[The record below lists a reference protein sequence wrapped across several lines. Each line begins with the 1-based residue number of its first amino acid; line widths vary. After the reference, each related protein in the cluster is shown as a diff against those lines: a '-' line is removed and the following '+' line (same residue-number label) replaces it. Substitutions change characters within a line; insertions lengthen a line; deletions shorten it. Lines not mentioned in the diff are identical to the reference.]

1 MSTTKINVNGVRGL
15 SSTASKAKG
24 KISSAKSSFERKKNS
39 VDGKIQNRAN
49 IRSRMDSLNTRMNEV
64 EYKIGRI
71 DATVQ
76 GCANKYSTTEL
87 KVNQLGDN
95 VKNNISKKNA
105 SKSSA
110 YWTSFFDGKKDEIK
124 EKKATD
130 SFATSKP
137 NKSKA
142 TKDLIGKLLK
152 AEKTGLSA
160 LSKLLKNNKTDANE
174 LGFSSSILS
183 YISGL
188 YTFCTTKNTSTSDV
202 VSSCLGL
209 TKDSASAW
217 TGLYKY
223 YDKKLS
229 PLQAS
234 RLGKKYQTSAGVI
247 SIVGSVCGFTKDAI
261 KTYKT
266 LTDDNVGGGKK
277 VAQIMDLGNS
287 GTGVARSVTT
297 FSLGKKQLTRTVT
310 AKYKWD
316 VSATNKTKLAKAN
329 TIVSLVGVGFSTI
342 SGGAERYD
350 AVAADGFVDAGDIG
364 EIGINGS
371 VKGLTSI
378 INTAT
383 FGLSDAVFDLS
394 GKSGAISDGI
404 VNFAENQGA
413 EYVRNHEYSLNY
425 VKNAQFLMDY
435 ANDPNN
441 NGFMRTAASATAGL
455 GMIGAIT
462 VDAVCDVGS
471 AIGDAACAVGDWV
484 STGWKNIFG

>member
-1 MSTTKINVNGVRGL
+1 MSTTKIKVNSVKGL
-15 SSTASKAKG
+15 SSTANKAKS
-24 KISSAKSSFERKKNS
+24 KVSTAKSSFTRTKNS
-39 VDGKIQNRAN
+39 VDSKIQGRAN
-49 IRSRMDSLNTRMNEV
+49 IGSRMNSLNTRMSEV
-64 EYKIGRI
+64 EAKIGRI
-71 DATVQ
+71 DSTVQ
-76 GCANKYSTTEL
+76 NCANKYSNTEQR
-87 KVNQLGDN
+87 VNNMGDD
-95 VKNNISKKNA
+95 VKNNISKKKA
-105 SKSSA
+105 SSSSA
-110 YWTSFFDGKKDEIK
+110 YWASFFDGGKNKIK
-124 EKKATD
+124 EKDATD
-130 SFATSKP
+130 TFTTGKP
-137 NKSKA
+137 NKSKT
-142 TKDLIGKLLK
+142 TKELISKLLK
-152 AEKTGLSA
+152 VEKTGLSA

-174 LGFSSSILS
+174 LGLSSSILS
-183 YISGL
+183 YLSGL

-234 RLGKKYQTSAGVI
+234 KLGKKYQTSAGVI

-266 LTDDNVGGGKK
+266 LVDENVGGGKK
-277 VAQIMDLGNS
+277 IAKVMDLGNS
-287 GTGVARSVTT
+287 GTGVARSVTS

-316 VSATNKTKLAKAN
+316 VSGVNKTKMAKAN
-329 TIVSLVGVGFSTI
+329 TVVSLVGVGFSTI
-342 SGGAERYD
+342 SGGAECYD
-350 AVAADGFVDAGDIG
+350 AVAADGFVDAGDISK
-364 EIGINGS
+364 IGINSS

-383 FGLSDAVFDLS
+383 FGLSDAIFDLS
-394 GKSGAISDGI
+394 GKSGDISDGI

-413 EYVRNHEYSLNY
+413 EYVRNHEYSSNY